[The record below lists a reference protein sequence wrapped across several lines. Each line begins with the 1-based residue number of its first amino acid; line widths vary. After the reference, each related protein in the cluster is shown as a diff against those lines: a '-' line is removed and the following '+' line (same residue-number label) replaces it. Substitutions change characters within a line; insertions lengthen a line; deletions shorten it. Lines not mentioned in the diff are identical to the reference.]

1 MVGETFG
8 SRGCLRGGD
17 VPDTGHVTRT
27 ISLIAL
33 IATAALLASACTS
46 SGDEG
51 RDDRA
56 QASTSVKGEHRD
68 GDCDGD
74 VESPDTRFIVDSC
87 GRVVILR
94 GVNVEASAKGD
105 TQAGSHLPRS
115 EVKGQSALGQWGWNT
130 VRFLVFWGS
139 IEPEK
144 GKYDEAYLDQVAT
157 WMDWYAEHGIH
168 VVLDMHQD
176 LYGWKVRGDGAPD
189 WAVDT
194 KGLEVKPI
202 GEGLPWYLQGA
213 DPAVQNAYQSFW
225 NPQDGDRTLQEHYL
239 GALRHL
245 VDRFEDHPAVIGYDV
260 MNEPSFANGDLAAT
274 LRIQSEAAR
283 GGFHNQN
290 LTDFMNRAIAAVRDE
305 SDEAYVFIEP
315 TSLLNAFPYAG
326 DLIASDL
333 RDPRKGPPRLVYAGH
348 LYEPGVHDGNGYST
362 ESTYVADWER
372 FRVAEA
378 AQMNAA
384 LWFGEWG
391 GQPEQNRMDEYVAD
405 VLAMSDRNMVGWAW
419 WSWDPGGWS
428 PVLADGTTISPN
440 GERLLRVAPRA
451 IAGTPESFGWD
462 PATKVFHMDWKER
475 RDAHG
480 KTEIA
485 VPASL
490 YGDGLSV
497 VLDGKPLG
505 KPSWNRETGVLRVS
519 ANRRTATHEL
529 CIAPAGSSDCSAS

>member
-1 MVGETFG
+1 M
-8 SRGCLRGGD
+8 
-17 VPDTGHVTRT
+17 TRT
-27 ISLIAL
+27 LSLIAL
-33 IATAALLASACTS
+33 AATAALLASACTS

-51 RDDRA
+51 RGDGA
-56 QASTSVKGEHRD
+56 PASTSVNGEHRE

-94 GVNVEASAKGD
+94 GVNVESSAKGD

-115 EVKGQSALGQWGWNT
+115 EMEGQAALGQWGWNT

-144 GKYDEAYLDQVAT
+144 GKYDEAYLDEVAK

-274 LRIQSEAAR
+274 LAIRPQAER
-283 GGFHNQN
+283 GDFHNQN
-290 LTDFMNRAIAAVRDE
+290 LTDFMNRAIAAVRSE

-315 TSLLNAFPYAG
+315 TSLLNAFPYPG
-326 DLIASDL
+326 DLIESEIHD
-333 RDPRKGPPRLVYAGH
+333 RRRGPPRVVYAGH
-348 LYEPGVHDGNGYST
+348 LYEPGVHDGNGFSET
-362 ESTYVADWER
+362 STYLADWER
-372 FRVAEA
+372 YRVAEA
-378 AQMNAA
+378 KEMNAA

-391 GQPEQNRMDEYVAD
+391 GDPEQARMDDFVAD
-405 VLAMSDRNMVGWAW
+405 VLDMSDRNMVGWAW

-428 PVLADGTTISPN
+428 PVKGDGVTISAN
-440 GERLLRVAPRA
+440 GERLLRPYPRA
-451 IAGTPESFGWD
+451 IAGIPESFRWD
-462 PATKVFHMDWKER
+462 PAAKTFHLNWKER
-475 RDAHG
+475 RDATG
-480 KTEIA
+480 DSEIA

-490 YGDGLSV
+490 FPDGITV
-497 VLDGKPLG
+497 RLDGSGIK
-505 KPSWNRETGVLRVS
+505 KPSWDRTTGVLRLSPDRAVTS
-519 ANRRTATHEL
+519 HTL
-529 CIAPAGSSDCSAS
+529 CIAPTGSTTCSSG